1 MSNNNNVNV
10 VDAKALNVDTT
21 PPEELTLLR
30 YKIRELGEFLRI
42 QKQKSRNWH
51 TDKDVLNTIWKLL
64 DMKSRDPQVSLNEL
78 WGTPQPLRRVR
89 LRFRVVAAN
98 GTTVRMQNTFRYKT
112 HLTAKEVVESITEYL
127 QLQHERKP
135 DLFPQWGFT
144 KIELIT
150 RENNEKIYKSVTPQD
165 DFLIP
170 LVFPGPVLLHDW
182 KLEFKVYLPSK
193 PYHFIT
199 PSAYTNARL
208 ELVDCGTNLCHNE
221 FEKTLNRTIHRAF
234 SSGVSQIVCLS
245 TNFETIRKNIE
256 ISSKR
261 PNSLF
266 CVVGVYPTE
275 VAASLD
281 PNIISQLDEVIRKH
295 QNLIVGVG
303 EIGLNLNENEKDVKE
318 KESQLKCFEQQLLLA
333 SKHKLPVLIRD
344 SRAHEHIVQLL
355 SKHRPHLGNVI
366 VNCFTGNEHQLQDF
380 VRLDCFIV
388 TTGFIT
394 DESRASSLRN
404 VLKNV
409 PSQRLLLATNAPYLI
424 PFNIPPPFPLRNEP
438 ACLSWVLVAV
448 AETLGVSLDHL
459 AALTTENA
467 RKAFNLPT
475 LVYNGTLTAKP
486 QLIFEE
492 VQKQED
498 DAVKAKEENTKTKTS
513 IIEIELEP
521 GQQVFEYRE
530 RKWIV
535 SEKEKNFLEKQSK
548 TQSPEGFLQ
557 IINDLDAKEIPKNAV
572 VVGTQ
577 QQSKPEASQNPN
589 RRGEIMRE
597 QSQGSR
603 GRGRGRGRGRE
614 QLAKK

>member
-208 ELVDCGTNLCHNE
+208 ELVDCG
-221 FEKTLNRTIHRAF
+221 NRI
-234 SSGVSQIVCLS
+234 
-245 TNFETIRKNIE
+245 
-256 ISSKR
+256 
-261 PNSLF
+261 
-266 CVVGVYPTE
+266 
-275 VAASLD
+275 
-281 PNIISQLDEVIRKH
+281 
-295 QNLIVGVG
+295 
-303 EIGLNLNENEKDVKE
+303 
-318 KESQLKCFEQQLLLA
+318 
-333 SKHKLPVLIRD
+333 
-344 SRAHEHIVQLL
+344 
-355 SKHRPHLGNVI
+355 
-366 VNCFTGNEHQLQDF
+366 HQL
-380 VRLDCFIV
+380 
-388 TTGFIT
+388 
-394 DESRASSLRN
+394 
-404 VLKNV
+404 V
-409 PSQRLLLATNAPYLI
+409 PK
-424 PFNIPPPFPLRNEP
+424 FN
-438 ACLSWVLVAV
+438 
-448 AETLGVSLDHL
+448 
-459 AALTTENA
+459 
-467 RKAFNLPT
+467 
-475 LVYNGTLTAKP
+475 
-486 QLIFEE
+486 
-492 VQKQED
+492 
-498 DAVKAKEENTKTKTS
+498 
-513 IIEIELEP
+513 
-521 GQQVFEYRE
+521 
-530 RKWIV
+530 
-535 SEKEKNFLEKQSK
+535 
-548 TQSPEGFLQ
+548 
-557 IINDLDAKEIPKNAV
+557 
-572 VVGTQ
+572 
-577 QQSKPEASQNPN
+577 
-589 RRGEIMRE
+589 
-597 QSQGSR
+597 
-603 GRGRGRGRGRE
+603 
-614 QLAKK
+614 

>member
-78 WGTPQPLRRVR
+78 WGTPQVPFFSYFLETICSCYAKTFRFDFNTFKPLRRVR

-208 ELVDCGTNLCHNE
+208 ELVDCG
-221 FEKTLNRTIHRAF
+221 NRI
-234 SSGVSQIVCLS
+234 
-245 TNFETIRKNIE
+245 
-256 ISSKR
+256 
-261 PNSLF
+261 
-266 CVVGVYPTE
+266 
-275 VAASLD
+275 
-281 PNIISQLDEVIRKH
+281 
-295 QNLIVGVG
+295 
-303 EIGLNLNENEKDVKE
+303 
-318 KESQLKCFEQQLLLA
+318 
-333 SKHKLPVLIRD
+333 
-344 SRAHEHIVQLL
+344 
-355 SKHRPHLGNVI
+355 
-366 VNCFTGNEHQLQDF
+366 HQL
-380 VRLDCFIV
+380 
-388 TTGFIT
+388 
-394 DESRASSLRN
+394 
-404 VLKNV
+404 V
-409 PSQRLLLATNAPYLI
+409 PK
-424 PFNIPPPFPLRNEP
+424 FN
-438 ACLSWVLVAV
+438 
-448 AETLGVSLDHL
+448 
-459 AALTTENA
+459 
-467 RKAFNLPT
+467 
-475 LVYNGTLTAKP
+475 
-486 QLIFEE
+486 
-492 VQKQED
+492 
-498 DAVKAKEENTKTKTS
+498 
-513 IIEIELEP
+513 
-521 GQQVFEYRE
+521 
-530 RKWIV
+530 
-535 SEKEKNFLEKQSK
+535 
-548 TQSPEGFLQ
+548 
-557 IINDLDAKEIPKNAV
+557 
-572 VVGTQ
+572 
-577 QQSKPEASQNPN
+577 
-589 RRGEIMRE
+589 
-597 QSQGSR
+597 
-603 GRGRGRGRGRE
+603 
-614 QLAKK
+614 